1 MNAIRANSL
10 WDLVRAQDIDI
21 QFDLWEKL
29 SKIFTKSKTEEAT
42 LPKESVLSDK
52 EKLEIFRSL
61 KGSWH
66 LPEDEYSTDQLLSDI
81 EATDWKEYDDRLMK
95 LFEENEEVFIGH

>member
-1 MNAIRANSL
+1 MNAISANSL
-10 WDLVRAQDIDI
+10 WDLVRTQDIDI

-52 EKLEIFRSL
+52 EKLEIFNDCV
-61 KGSWH
+61 GSWEW
-66 LPEDEYSTDQLLSDI
+66 PEEEYPIDQFLADVRGGN
-81 EATDWKEYDDRLMK
+81 WKEHDDRLMK
-95 LFEENEEVFIGH
+95 LFEENEEIFIGH